1 MKKQKILDE
10 QGQELITMSEARR
23 GRSLLASFGSRKE
36 IDEMID
42 RILRSPMSVIYDP
55 TMNASRKLTRAEAL
69 QIAMTSLSHGLDYF
83 SGEIYGI
90 INKQGVFAVRAG
102 RDGWTKALAIALENE
117 GGGHAWPIFRR
128 VLNETER
135 EELSQGAPAGAII
148 YVCELHDSRS
158 HETFDNTVKAMS
170 ASGATWQD
178 IKELA
183 GKPYVVGV
191 GWYAPSNNTQSQDKL
206 YAPIERAKKRAYCAA
221 IKLRAHLP
229 FDVGDAAEDLPDEYT
244 GEKLSDRRPAA
255 SETVVEQKASETVVE
270 QKTEEQ
276 KTQQARDRASV
287 FGDEHEGEQVVEQK
301 TEEQTTT
308 QVETPLEVERKRY
321 TALFN
326 QASKLKLK
334 PTPLSIK
341 DSAAM
346 LKGKADAL
354 EAKIKAA
361 QDTPF

>member
-1 MKKQKILDE
+1 MGKKAKVIDE

-255 SETVVEQKASETVVE
+255 SETVVEQKTETKTETAEEREQRKSDARAVFGDDAEQVVEQTASETVVE
-270 QKTEEQ
+270 QQ
-276 KTQQARDRASV
+276 ATQV
-287 FGDEHEGEQVVEQK
+287 
-301 TEEQTTT
+301 
-308 QVETPLEVERKRY
+308 VETPLEVERKRY

-326 QASKLKLK
+326 RASKLNLK
-334 PTPLSIK
+334 PTPLSIN
-341 DSAAM
+341 DSAIT
-346 LKGKADAL
+346 LKGKGDTL
-354 EAKIKAA
+354 EAQIKATE
-361 QDTPF
+361 QF